1 MGFASGFVTGLAK
14 SVDDQLKKDMLRT
27 QTRMDGME
35 QYRVTRKRADN
46 ERKAKE
52 GDDLA
57 ELLTSLAVFTDGD
70 LDTIFSED
78 QEYDFTITFLDHT
91 SPLNSAGKP
100 SNKAIELEVTKAKCQ
115 SQSFSQ
121 NIGNNMQVE
130 GSFTFECT
138 PFTGFKFSGIASN

>member
-1 MGFASGFVTGLAK
+1 MSFASGFATGLAK

-70 LDTIFSED
+70 LDKAEQLFN
-78 QEYDFTITFLDHT
+78 Y
-91 SPLNSAGKP
+91 AG
-100 SNKAIELEVTKAKCQ
+100 SNI
-115 SQSFSQ
+115 SS
-121 NIGNNMQVE
+121 GNDLV
-130 GSFTFECT
+130 
-138 PFTGFKFSGIASN
+138 KRK